1 MLNTINMKSIIFY
14 KQCLV
19 YIFFSSTLFLGLYLG
34 EDTAGGAIYDYN
46 IHKQTVN
53 KVFSDGLMFGLLNY
67 HNFSNSHSP
76 LFIILLNY
84 LILDNELIGR
94 WIYLIISS
102 LIVIIFYKTLVLK
115 YKNNF
120 LSLFVLS
127 NFFLL
132 SPYFRSYSIWP
143 GDETIA
149 LIFLCLSIYF
159 AIRFLQSN
167 NNSLFFLLANVLSLA
182 LASYLRPIYCIF
194 SIYFLFAFFINKN
207 FHLRFFI
214 YYFILNIF
222 LAFPAFYYVFIL
234 DVKFFSSSLSG
245 FNIINTFALFYL
257 TIFFYLSPF
266 LLFNFKKIITKLN
279 LYNLLLTI
287 VSTIFV
293 IFYFRYEMTTGGGF
307 YLKISELFFNNH
319 FLVYI
324 LFPVSFYFCN
334 EFLEL
339 KKTKNLILFLL
350 LVFIEIDGFF
360 FMESYDPLFY
370 LLFLTL
376 FNLEINKNFVK
387 ELNKRIVFIFT
398 FQLFILF
405 SKFYQLNFINDF
417 KLI

>member
-1 MLNTINMKSIIFY
+1 MKSIIFY

-19 YIFFSSTLFLGLYLG
+19 YIFFTSTLFLGFYLG

-46 IHKQTVN
+46 IHKQTIN
-53 KVFSDGLMFGLLNY
+53 KVFSDGLIFGLLNY

-84 LILDNELIGR
+84 LIFDNELIGR
-94 WIYLIISS
+94 LVYVLISS
-102 LIVIIFYKTLVLK
+102 LIVIVFYKSLILK
-115 YKNNF
+115 HGNNF
-120 LSLFVLS
+120 LLLFILS

-159 AIRFLQSN
+159 AIRFYKSN
-167 NNSLFFLLANVLSLA
+167 KKSLIFLLANVLSLA
-182 LASYLRPIYCIF
+182 VASYFRPIYCIF
-194 SIYFLFAFFINKN
+194 SIYFLFAFFINTN
-207 FHLRFFI
+207 FHLRFFG
-214 YYFILNIF
+214 YYFILNIL

-266 LLFNFKKIITKLN
+266 LLFDLKKIIKKPNIIN
-279 LYNLLLTI
+279 LILTI
-287 VSTIFV
+287 VSTLFV

-307 YLKISELFFNNH
+307 YLKISEFFFNNH
-319 FLVYI
+319 FLVYV
-324 LFPVSFYFCN
+324 LFPISFYLCN

-350 LVFIEIDGFF
+350 LIFIEIDGYF

-376 FNLEINKNFVK
+376 FDLDINKNFNK
-387 ELNKRIVFIFT
+387 NLNKRIIFIFT
-398 FQLFILF
+398 FQLFIML